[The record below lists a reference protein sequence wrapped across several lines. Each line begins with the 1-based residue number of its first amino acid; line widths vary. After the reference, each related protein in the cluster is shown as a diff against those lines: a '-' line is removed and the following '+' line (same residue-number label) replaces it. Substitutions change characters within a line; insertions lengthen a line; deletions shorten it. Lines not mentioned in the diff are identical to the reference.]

1 VTASSSVALEGRNLH
16 LWRGERHVLK
26 GLHFTAG
33 PGEALHVRGANG
45 VGKTTLLRTLA
56 GFLWPE
62 EGELYW
68 MGRRTSEDRDTYAAA
83 IAYLGHEN
91 AMKADLT
98 PRENL
103 RYLSGIRHTTGA
115 GEIDA
120 ALERLG
126 VTGQRDLPF
135 RSLSAGQRR
144 RVSMARVLL
153 SRARLWLLDE
163 PFTNLDVA
171 GVRDLSGL
179 IAEHVRGGG
188 MAILTAHSEL
198 ALPATDLRRLELA

>member
-1 VTASSSVALEGRNLH
+1 VALEGRNLH
-16 LWRGERHVLK
+16 LWRGDRHVLK

-33 PGEALHVRGANG
+33 PGEALHVRGPNG

-68 MGRRTSEDRDTYAAA
+68 MGRRTTDDRDAYAASL
-83 IAYLGHEN
+83 AYLGHEN

-103 RYLSGIRHTTGA
+103 RYLTGIRHGTTPPQV
-115 GEIDA
+115 DA

-153 SRARLWLLDE
+153 ARAKLWLLDE
-163 PFTNLDVA
+163 PFTNLDVT

-179 IAEHVRGGG
+179 IADHVRAGGIT
-188 MAILTAHSEL
+188 ILTAHAEL
-198 ALPATDLRRLELA
+198 SLPGVDLRRLELA

>member
-1 VTASSSVALEGRNLH
+1 VTESASAALEGRNLH
-16 LWRGERHVLK
+16 LWRGDRHVLK

-33 PGEALHVRGANG
+33 PGEALHVRGPNG

-68 MGRRTSEDRDTYAAA
+68 MGRRTTDDRDAYAAA
-83 IAYLGHEN
+83 LAYLGHEN

-103 RYLSGIRHTTGA
+103 RYLGGIRHETSPGQV
-115 GEIDA
+115 DA

-135 RSLSAGQRR
+135 RALSAGQRR

-153 SRARLWLLDE
+153 ARAKLWLLDE
-163 PFTNLDVA
+163 PFTNLDVT

-179 IAEHVRGGG
+179 IADHVRTGGIT
-188 MAILTAHSEL
+188 ILTAHAEL
-198 ALPATDLRRLELA
+198 SLPGVGLRRLELT

>member
-1 VTASSSVALEGRNLH
+1 
-16 LWRGERHVLK
+16 
-26 GLHFTAG
+26 
-33 PGEALHVRGANG
+33 
-45 VGKTTLLRTLA
+45 
-56 GFLWPE
+56 
-62 EGELYW
+62 
-68 MGRRTSEDRDTYAAA
+68 
-83 IAYLGHEN
+83 
-91 AMKADLT
+91 MKADLT

-103 RYLSGIRHTTGA
+103 RYLSGIRHATTA
-115 GEIDA
+115 AEIDA

-153 SRARLWLLDE
+153 SRAQLWLLDE

-179 IAEHVRGGG
+179 IADHVRAGG
-188 MAILTAHSEL
+188 MTILTAHAEL
-198 ALPATDLRRLELA
+198 TLPGVDLRRLELA